1 MKKVFLVFASW
12 MFLTQVTS
20 AQNPNGGPVPTKNGK
35 GIDNASRNVI
45 TQFEPKLIPSSKLL
59 IDPIVPKTENP
70 RINYKIE
77 TPEYH
82 WITTKIARPVQPER
96 LRDRSSDT
104 VYQSN
109 YIRLGGGNYG
119 HMLGELY
126 LANKAA
132 TDYSYNISLQHLN
145 ANPANS
151 IREFST
157 SRILAQGAKY
167 FRNSS
172 LDTRIFY
179 NRYQNNFFAKDSAFN
194 GDILTLGKIAQN
206 YGLGIGYNFLSQG
219 KMPSFNADLIYNGF
233 QNNFNQQ
240 EMDITA
246 TGHLR
251 KRFKEAELG
260 LHVGSTYLTQIQR
273 AGIRNLDSTAQYN
286 QLFTDIRPTLSFGH
300 KATGLKVI
308 VSANSTLWSSEL
320 DTIKNSKFYV
330 APYLNVSKELSGLK
344 MQLYGVIDGGL
355 QKNTYRQFQQIV
367 PFTHDSIEIRN
378 SFEQINV
385 YGGIQGKLNE
395 QIYLSLDFGFNSVSD
410 MPLVVTNN
418 DSLNSLRII
427 YDDVNSTYVKTN
439 IQYSLGDKL
448 KIQAKLKLA
457 DYSPTNEAQA
467 WHLPS
472 FSYSSRL
479 NYSLGNSIEI
489 TAGFDGVGNRFN
501 RIADGS
507 KFKTVKVPG
516 YFDLFGRA
524 DYRVLGKGRIWIQAS
539 NILSGQYQ
547 QWYGY
552 RNYGLTI
559 MGGLSIALF

>member
-1 MKKVFLVFASW
+1 MKKVFLVITAW
-12 MFLTQVTS
+12 MFLSHVTY
-20 AQNPNGGPVPTKNGK
+20 AQTNSGNPNPPKNGK
-35 GIDNASRNVI
+35 GIENTSRNVV

-59 IDPIVPKTENP
+59 IDPIVPKTENT

-82 WITTKIARPVQPER
+82 WVTSKIARPVQPER
-96 LRDRSSDT
+96 LKDRSSDT
-104 VYQSN
+104 IYQSN
-109 YIRLGGGNYG
+109 YIRLGAGNYG

-132 TDYSYNISLQHLN
+132 SDYSYNLSIQHLN

-219 KMPSFNADLIYNGF
+219 KMPSFSADIAYNGF

-240 EMDITA
+240 EMEIA
-246 TGHLR
+246 AIGNLR
-251 KRFKEAELG
+251 KKFKEAELG
-260 LHVGSTYLTQIQR
+260 LIVGGTYLIQNQR
-273 AGIRNLDSTAQYN
+273 AGLPILDSATQFN
-286 QLFTDIRPTLSFGH
+286 QLFTDIKPSLTFGH

-308 VSANSTLWSSEL
+308 VSANSTYWTSQR
-320 DTIKNSKFYV
+320 DTINDSKFYI

-344 MQLYGVIDGGL
+344 MRLYGVIDGGL
-355 QKNTYRQFQQIV
+355 QKNTFRQFQQIV

-395 QIYLSLDFGFNSVSD
+395 QIYFSLDFGFNSVSD
-410 MPLVVTNN
+410 MPLVVTKN
-418 DSLNSLRII
+418 DSLNSLNII

-448 KIQAKLKLA
+448 KIQAKIKLA
-457 DYSPTNEAQA
+457 DYSPTSEAQA

-479 NYSLGNSIEI
+479 TYSLGNSIEL

-507 KFKTVKVPG
+507 SFKTVKVPG

-539 NILSGQYQ
+539 NILSSQYQ

>member
-1 MKKVFLVFASW
+1 
-12 MFLTQVTS
+12 
-20 AQNPNGGPVPTKNGK
+20 
-35 GIDNASRNVI
+35 
-45 TQFEPKLIPSSKLL
+45 
-59 IDPIVPKTENP
+59 
-70 RINYKIE
+70 
-77 TPEYH
+77 
-82 WITTKIARPVQPER
+82 
-96 LRDRSSDT
+96 
-104 VYQSN
+104 
-109 YIRLGGGNYG
+109 
-119 HMLGELY
+119 
-126 LANKAA
+126 
-132 TDYSYNISLQHLN
+132 
-145 ANPANS
+145 
-151 IREFST
+151 
-157 SRILAQGAKY
+157 
-167 FRNSS
+167 
-172 LDTRIFY
+172 
-179 NRYQNNFFAKDSAFN
+179 
-194 GDILTLGKIAQN
+194 
-206 YGLGIGYNFLSQG
+206 
-219 KMPSFNADLIYNGF
+219 
-233 QNNFNQQ
+233 
-240 EMDITA
+240 
-246 TGHLR
+246 
-251 KRFKEAELG
+251 
-260 LHVGSTYLTQIQR
+260 
-273 AGIRNLDSTAQYN
+273 
-286 QLFTDIRPTLSFGH
+286 LFTDIKPSLSFGH

-308 VSANSTLWSSEL
+308 VSANSTYWNSEL
-320 DTIKNSKFYV
+320 DTVKSSKFYV

-344 MQLYGVIDGGL
+344 MRLYGVIDGGL
-355 QKNTYRQFQQIV
+355 QKNTFRQFQQLV

-395 QIYLSLDFGFNSVSD
+395 QIYFSLDFGFNSVSD

-448 KIQAKLKLA
+448 KIQAKIKLA
-457 DYSPTNEAQA
+457 DYSPTSEAQA

-472 FSYSSRL
+472 LSYSSRL
-479 NYSLGNSIEI
+479 TYSLGNAIEI

-507 KFKTVKVPG
+507 SFKTVKVPG

>member
-1 MKKVFLVFASW
+1 MKKASLVFVVGI
-12 MFLTQVTS
+12 LS
-20 AQNPNGGPVPTKNGK
+20 AQIILAQPNISDPSAPKNGK
-35 GIDNASRNVI
+35 GIDNSSRNIV

-59 IDPIVPKTENP
+59 IDPLVPKSENP
-70 RINYKIE
+70 KINYKIE

-82 WITTKIARPVQPER
+82 WVTSKIARPVQPER
-96 LRDRSSDT
+96 LRDRNSDT

-109 YIRLGGGNYG
+109 YIRMGGGNYG
-119 HMLGELY
+119 HLLGELY

-132 TDYSYNISLQHLN
+132 SDYSYNLSVQHLN

-157 SRILAQGAKY
+157 SKILAQGAKY

-172 LDTRIFY
+172 LDTRVFY
-179 NRYQNNFFAKDSAFN
+179 NRLQNNYFAKDSAFN
-194 GDILTLGKIAQN
+194 GDILTLGKISQH
-206 YGLGIGYNFLSQG
+206 YGLGIGYNYLSQG
-219 KMPSFNADLIYNGF
+219 KMPSISTDITYHGF
-233 QNNFNQQ
+233 QNNLAQR
-240 EMDITA
+240 EMDINA
-246 TGHLR
+246 SGNIR

-260 LHVGSTYLTQIQR
+260 LFLGGTYLSQSQR
-273 AGIRNLDSTAQYN
+273 AGLKILDSSAEFN
-286 QLFTDIRPTLSFGH
+286 QFFADIRPTLSFGH

-308 VSANSTLWSSEL
+308 VSANSTYWSSQL
-320 DTIKNSKFYV
+320 DTIQNSKFYV

-344 MQLYGVIDGGL
+344 LKLYGVIDGGL
-355 QKNTYRQFQQIV
+355 QKNTFRQFQQWV
-367 PFTHDSIEIRN
+367 PYTHDSIEMRN

-395 QIYLSLDFGFNSVSD
+395 QLHFNLDFGFNSVSD
-410 MPLVVTNN
+410 LPLVVTNS

-448 KIQAKLKLA
+448 KIQGKIRLA
-457 DYSPTNEAQA
+457 DYSPTTQAQA

-479 NYSLGNSIEI
+479 TYSLGKTVEL

-501 RIADGS
+501 RIGES
-507 KFKTVKVPG
+507 NSFKTIKVPG
-516 YFDLFGRA
+516 YFDLFARA

-539 NILSGQYQ
+539 NILSSQYQ

-552 RNYGLTI
+552 RNYGLTV

>member
-1 MKKVFLVFASW
+1 MKKVFLVITLCAISSQS
-12 MFLTQVTS
+12 MV
-20 AQNPNGGPVPTKNGK
+20 AQTTNSNPIQPKNGK
-35 GIDNASRNVI
+35 GIDNSSRSVF

-59 IDPIVPKTENP
+59 IDPIVPKSENP
-70 RINYKIE
+70 KINYKIE

-82 WITTKIARPVQPER
+82 WITSKIARPVQPER
-96 LRDRSSDT
+96 LRDRNSDT

-119 HMLGELY
+119 HLLGELY

-132 TDYSYNISLQHLN
+132 SDYSYNLSVQHLN

-179 NRYQNNFFAKDSAFN
+179 NRFQNNYFAKDSAFN

-206 YGLGIGYNFLSQG
+206 YGLGIGYNYLSQG
-219 KMPSFNADLIYNGF
+219 KSPSFAADLVYNGF
-233 QNNFNQQ
+233 QNNFMQR
-240 EMDITA
+240 EMDVTA
-246 TGHLR
+246 TGNLR

-260 LHVGSTYLTQIQR
+260 LLVGGTYLSQNQR
-273 AGIRNLDSTAQYN
+273 VGLRAIDSTAEYN
-286 QLFTDIRPTLSFGH
+286 QIFTDIRPTLSFGH

-308 VSANSTLWSSEL
+308 VSANSTYWTSQL
-320 DTIKNSKFYV
+320 DTIKDSKFYV
-330 APYLNVSKELSGLK
+330 APYLNVSKDLNGLK
-344 MQLYGVIDGGL
+344 MKLYGVIDGGL
-355 QKNTYRQFQQIV
+355 QKNTFRHFQQMV

-395 QIYLSLDFGFNSVSD
+395 QVYFNLDFGFNSVSD
-410 MPLVVTNN
+410 MPLVVSNG
-418 DSLNSLRII
+418 DSLNSLKII

-439 IQYSLGDKL
+439 IQYSMGDKL
-448 KIQAKLKLA
+448 KIQARIRLA
-457 DYSPTNEAQA
+457 DYSPTSQSQA

-479 NYSLGNSIEI
+479 TSSLGNSIEL

-501 RIADGS
+501 RISDGS
-507 KFKTVKVPG
+507 SFKTVKVPG

-552 RNYGLTI
+552 KNYGLTV
-559 MGGLSIALF
+559 MGGLTIALF

>member
-1 MKKVFLVFASW
+1 MKKASLVFVVGI
-12 MFLTQVTS
+12 LS
-20 AQNPNGGPVPTKNGK
+20 AQIILAQPNISDPSAPKNGK
-35 GIDNASRNVI
+35 GIDNSSRNIV

-59 IDPIVPKTENP
+59 IDPLVPKSENP
-70 RINYKIE
+70 KINYKIE

-82 WITTKIARPVQPER
+82 WVTSKIARPVQPER
-96 LRDRSSDT
+96 LRDRNSDT

-109 YIRLGGGNYG
+109 YIRMGGGNYG
-119 HMLGELY
+119 HLLGELY

-132 TDYSYNISLQHLN
+132 SDYSYNLSVQHLN

-157 SRILAQGAKY
+157 SKILAQGAKY

-172 LDTRIFY
+172 LDTRVFY
-179 NRYQNNFFAKDSAFN
+179 NRLQNNYFAKDSAFN
-194 GDILTLGKIAQN
+194 GDILTLGKISQH
-206 YGLGIGYNFLSQG
+206 YGLGIGYNYLSQG
-219 KMPSFNADLIYNGF
+219 KMPSISTDITYHGF
-233 QNNFNQQ
+233 QNNLAQR
-240 EMDITA
+240 EMDINA
-246 TGHLR
+246 SGNIR

-260 LHVGSTYLTQIQR
+260 LFLGGTYLSQSQR
-273 AGIRNLDSTAQYN
+273 AGLKILDSSAEFN
-286 QLFTDIRPTLSFGH
+286 QFFADIRPTLSFGH

-308 VSANSTLWSSEL
+308 VSANSTYWSSQL
-320 DTIKNSKFYV
+320 DTIQNSKFYV

-344 MQLYGVIDGGL
+344 LKLYGVIDGGL
-355 QKNTYRQFQQIV
+355 QKNTFRQFQQWV
-367 PFTHDSIEIRN
+367 PYTHDSIEMRN

-395 QIYLSLDFGFNSVSD
+395 QLHFNLDFGFNSVSD
-410 MPLVVTNN
+410 LPLVVTNS

-448 KIQAKLKLA
+448 KIQGKIRLA
-457 DYSPTNEAQA
+457 DYSPTAQAQA

-472 FSYSSRL
+472 FCYSSRIT
-479 NYSLGNSIEI
+479 YSLGKTVEL
-489 TAGFDGVGNRFN
+489 TTGFDGVGNRFN
-501 RIADGS
+501 RIGES
-507 KFKTVKVPG
+507 NSFKTIKVPG
-516 YFDLFGRA
+516 YFDLFARA

-539 NILSGQYQ
+539 NILSSQYQ

-552 RNYGLTI
+552 RNYGLTV

>member
-1 MKKVFLVFASW
+1 MKKVFLVITLCAISSQS
-12 MFLTQVTS
+12 MV
-20 AQNPNGGPVPTKNGK
+20 AQTTNSNPIQPKNGK
-35 GIDNASRNVI
+35 GIDNSSRSVF

-59 IDPIVPKTENP
+59 IDPIVPKSENP
-70 RINYKIE
+70 KINYKIE

-82 WITTKIARPVQPER
+82 WITSKIARPVQPER
-96 LRDRSSDT
+96 LRDRNSDT

-119 HMLGELY
+119 HLLGELY

-132 TDYSYNISLQHLN
+132 SDYSYNLSVQHLN

-179 NRYQNNFFAKDSAFN
+179 NRFQNNYFAKDSAFN

-206 YGLGIGYNFLSQG
+206 YGLGIGYNYLSQG
-219 KMPSFNADLIYNGF
+219 KSPSFAADLVYNGF
-233 QNNFNQQ
+233 QNNFMQR
-240 EMDITA
+240 EMDVTA
-246 TGHLR
+246 TGNLR

-260 LHVGSTYLTQIQR
+260 LFVGGTYLSQNQR
-273 AGIRNLDSTAQYN
+273 VGIRAIDSTAEYN
-286 QLFTDIRPTLSFGH
+286 QIFTDIRPTLSFGH

-308 VSANSTLWSSEL
+308 VSANSTYWTSQL
-320 DTIKNSKFYV
+320 DTIKDSKFYV
-330 APYLNVSKELSGLK
+330 APYLNVSKDLNGLK
-344 MQLYGVIDGGL
+344 MKLYGVIDGGL
-355 QKNTYRQFQQIV
+355 QKNTFRHFQQLV

-395 QIYLSLDFGFNSVSD
+395 QVYFNLDFGFNSVSD
-410 MPLVVTNN
+410 MPLVVSNG
-418 DSLNSLRII
+418 DSLNSLKII

-439 IQYSLGDKL
+439 IQYSMGDKL
-448 KIQAKLKLA
+448 KIQARIRLA
-457 DYSPTNEAQA
+457 DYSPTSQSQA

-479 NYSLGNSIEI
+479 TYSLGNSIEL

-501 RIADGS
+501 RISDGS
-507 KFKTVKVPG
+507 SFKTVKVPG

-552 RNYGLTI
+552 KNYGLTV

>member
-1 MKKVFLVFASW
+1 MKKASLVFVVGI
-12 MFLTQVTS
+12 LS
-20 AQNPNGGPVPTKNGK
+20 AQIILAQPNISDPSAPKNGK
-35 GIDNASRNVI
+35 GIDNSSRNIV

-59 IDPIVPKTENP
+59 IDPLVPKSENP
-70 RINYKIE
+70 KINYKIE

-82 WITTKIARPVQPER
+82 WVTSKIARPVQPER
-96 LRDRSSDT
+96 LRDRNSDT

-109 YIRLGGGNYG
+109 YIRMGGGNYG
-119 HMLGELY
+119 HLLGELY

-132 TDYSYNISLQHLN
+132 SDYSYNLSVQHLN

-151 IREFST
+151 IREFAT
-157 SRILAQGAKY
+157 SKILAQGAKY

-172 LDTRIFY
+172 LDTRVFY
-179 NRYQNNFFAKDSAFN
+179 NRLQNNYFAKDSAFN
-194 GDILTLGKIAQN
+194 GDILTLGKISQH
-206 YGLGIGYNFLSQG
+206 YGLGIGYNYLSQG
-219 KMPSFNADLIYNGF
+219 KMPSISTDITYHGF
-233 QNNFNQQ
+233 QNNLAQR
-240 EMDITA
+240 EMDINA
-246 TGHLR
+246 SGNIR

-260 LHVGSTYLTQIQR
+260 LFLGGTYLSQSQR
-273 AGIRNLDSTAQYN
+273 SGLRILDSSAEFN
-286 QLFTDIRPTLSFGH
+286 QFFADIRPTLSFGH

-308 VSANSTLWSSEL
+308 VSANSTYWSSQL
-320 DTIKNSKFYV
+320 DTIQNSKFYV

-344 MQLYGVIDGGL
+344 LKLYGVIDGGL
-355 QKNTYRQFQQIV
+355 QKNTFRQFQQWV
-367 PFTHDSIEIRN
+367 PYTHDSIEMRN

-395 QIYLSLDFGFNSVSD
+395 QLHFNLDFGFNSVSD
-410 MPLVVTNN
+410 LPLVVTNS

-448 KIQAKLKLA
+448 KIQGKIRLA
-457 DYSPTNEAQA
+457 DYSPTAQAQA

-472 FSYSSRL
+472 FSYSSRVT
-479 NYSLGNSIEI
+479 YSLGKTVEL

-501 RIADGS
+501 RIGES
-507 KFKTVKVPG
+507 NSLKTIKVPG
-516 YFDLFGRA
+516 YFDLFARA

-539 NILSGQYQ
+539 NILSSQYQ

-552 RNYGLTI
+552 RNYGLTV

>member
-1 MKKVFLVFASW
+1 
-12 MFLTQVTS
+12 
-20 AQNPNGGPVPTKNGK
+20 
-35 GIDNASRNVI
+35 
-45 TQFEPKLIPSSKLL
+45 
-59 IDPIVPKTENP
+59 
-70 RINYKIE
+70 
-77 TPEYH
+77 
-82 WITTKIARPVQPER
+82 
-96 LRDRSSDT
+96 
-104 VYQSN
+104 
-109 YIRLGGGNYG
+109 
-119 HMLGELY
+119 
-126 LANKAA
+126 
-132 TDYSYNISLQHLN
+132 LN

-179 NRYQNNFFAKDSAFN
+179 NRFQNNYFAKDSAFN

-206 YGLGIGYNFLSQG
+206 YGLGIGYNYLSQG
-219 KMPSFNADLIYNGF
+219 KSPSFAADLVYNGF
-233 QNNFNQQ
+233 QNNFMQR
-240 EMDITA
+240 EMDVTA
-246 TGHLR
+246 TGNLR

-260 LHVGSTYLTQIQR
+260 LLVGGTYLSQNQR
-273 AGIRNLDSTAQYN
+273 VGIRAIDSTAEYN
-286 QLFTDIRPTLSFGH
+286 QIFTDIRPTLSFGH

-308 VSANSTLWSSEL
+308 VSANSTYWTSQL
-320 DTIKNSKFYV
+320 DTIKDSKFYV
-330 APYLNVSKELSGLK
+330 APYLNVSKDLNGLK
-344 MQLYGVIDGGL
+344 MKLYGVIDGGL
-355 QKNTYRQFQQIV
+355 QKNTFRHFQQMV

-395 QIYLSLDFGFNSVSD
+395 QVYFNLDFGFNSVSD
-410 MPLVVTNN
+410 MPLVVSNG
-418 DSLNSLRII
+418 DSLNSLKII

-439 IQYSLGDKL
+439 IQYSMGDKL
-448 KIQAKLKLA
+448 KIQARIRLA
-457 DYSPTNEAQA
+457 DYSPTSQSQA

-479 NYSLGNSIEI
+479 TYSLGNSIEL

-501 RIADGS
+501 RISDGS
-507 KFKTVKVPG
+507 SFKTVKVPG

-552 RNYGLTI
+552 KNYGLTV
-559 MGGLSIALF
+559 MGGLTIALF

>member
-1 MKKVFLVFASW
+1 MKKVFLVITAW
-12 MFLTQVTS
+12 MFLSHVTY
-20 AQNPNGGPVPTKNGK
+20 AQTNSGNPNPPKNGK
-35 GIDNASRNVI
+35 GIENTSRNVV

-82 WITTKIARPVQPER
+82 WVTSKIARPVQPER
-96 LRDRSSDT
+96 LKDRSSDT
-104 VYQSN
+104 IYQSN
-109 YIRLGGGNYG
+109 YIRLGAGNYG

-132 TDYSYNISLQHLN
+132 SDYSYNLSIQHLN

-219 KMPSFNADLIYNGF
+219 KMPSFSADIAYNGF

-240 EMDITA
+240 EMEIA
-246 TGHLR
+246 AIGNLR
-251 KRFKEAELG
+251 KKFKEAELG
-260 LHVGSTYLTQIQR
+260 LIVGGTYLIQNQR
-273 AGIRNLDSTAQYN
+273 AGLPILDSAAQFN
-286 QLFTDIRPTLSFGH
+286 QLFTDIKPSLSFGH

-308 VSANSTLWSSEL
+308 VSANSTYWTSQR
-320 DTIKNSKFYV
+320 DTINDSKFYI

-344 MQLYGVIDGGL
+344 MRLYGVIDGGL
-355 QKNTYRQFQQIV
+355 QKNTFRQFQQIV

-395 QIYLSLDFGFNSVSD
+395 QIYFSLDFGFNSVSD
-410 MPLVVTNN
+410 MPLVVTKN
-418 DSLNSLRII
+418 DSLNSLNII

-448 KIQAKLKLA
+448 KIQAKIKLA
-457 DYSPTNEAQA
+457 DYSPTSEAQA

-479 NYSLGNSIEI
+479 TYSLGNSIEL

-507 KFKTVKVPG
+507 SFKTVKVPG

-539 NILSGQYQ
+539 NILSSQYQ